1 MLLDGL
7 GERIQSGNVRASAQ
21 VLDTTDHTATA
32 ETMTPVFLRAWL
44 DHLGQTRHF
53 PTWAGLILLSLATAA
68 CAPRSAPAPVPTPTR
83 SAIDATLAT
92 LYQSFSFDKGKEPEW
107 SVMRSLFLEGAS
119 FVDPISDA
127 AQPRAIGVEAF
138 ITNFREA
145 VENAPAFREGLRERI
160 VVARVDHFGH
170 VAHAYV
176 TFEGFVPGEYR
187 ARTRGV
193 DSIQL
198 VRSGT
203 QWMVASFTTQYE
215 KRDLPLPSRFLSES
229 PGT

>member
-1 MLLDGL
+1 M
-7 GERIQSGNVRASAQ
+7 RFIQVGR
-21 VLDTTDHTATA
+21 
-32 ETMTPVFLRAWL
+32 F
-44 DHLGQTRHF
+44 
-53 PTWAGLILLSLATAA
+53 WAGLIPLSLATAA
-68 CAPRSAPAPVPTPTR
+68 CAPRSAPAPVPSPAR

-107 SVMRSLFLEGAS
+107 SVMRSLFLDGAS

-138 ITNFREA
+138 ITNVREA
-145 VENAPAFREGLRERI
+145 VKNAPAFREGLRERI
-160 VVARVDHFGH
+160 VVARVDHFGD

-176 TFEGFVPGEYR
+176 TFEGFVPGEPR

-198 VRSGT
+198 VRSGS

-215 KRDLPLPSRFLSES
+215 KRDLPLPSRFLES
-229 PGT
+229 QGTATPVEPARQPPNEALHQPGALRSAGYARIL

>member
-1 MLLDGL
+1 M
-7 GERIQSGNVRASAQ
+7 RFIQVGR
-21 VLDTTDHTATA
+21 L
-32 ETMTPVFLRAWL
+32 
-44 DHLGQTRHF
+44 
-53 PTWAGLILLSLATAA
+53 WAGLVPLSLATAA
-68 CAPRSAPAPVPTPTR
+68 CAPRSVPAPVPSPAR
-83 SAIDATLAT
+83 SAIDATLAA
-92 LYQSFSFDKGKEPEW
+92 LYQAFSFDKGKEPEW

-127 AQPRAIGVEAF
+127 TQPRAIGVEAF

-145 VENAPAFREGLRERI
+145 VKSAPAFRDGFRERL
-160 VVARVDHFGH
+160 VAARVDHFGH

-176 TFEGFVPGEYR
+176 TFEGFVPGERR

-198 VRSGT
+198 VLSGT
-203 QWMVASFTTQYE
+203 RWMVASFTTQYE
-215 KRDLPLPSRFLSES
+215 KRDLPLPSRFLTGS